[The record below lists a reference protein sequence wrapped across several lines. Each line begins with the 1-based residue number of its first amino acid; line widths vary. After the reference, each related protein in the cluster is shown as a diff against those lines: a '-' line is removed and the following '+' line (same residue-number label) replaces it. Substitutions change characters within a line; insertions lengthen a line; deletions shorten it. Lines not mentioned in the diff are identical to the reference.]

1 MECLITG
8 GAGFIGSNLARF
20 LLGQGCR
27 VRILDD
33 LSTGRQENLSRI
45 QSEVDFIRGDIRDLD
60 TVRKAV
66 QSCDLVFHL
75 AALPSVPRSI
85 ADPGTSHSVNVN
97 GTLNVLLA
105 ARDAEVRR
113 VVLASS
119 SSVYG
124 DQKELPRVETQ
135 PPRPLSPYAVSKL
148 TGEYYARSFSVVYGL
163 DTVSLR
169 YFNVFGPHQDPN
181 SPYAAVIPRFME
193 ALSQGQSPVIYGD
206 GSQSRDFTFVENVC
220 RINWLA
226 ATVAQPLAGEV
237 FNVGCGHSF
246 TLLEILERLVQIL
259 GAGQVKP
266 VFEAP
271 RAGDVK
277 HSLADIGKARR
288 ILGYA
293 PEPDLTDE
301 LRLTCEWFGR
311 SRDGNGK

>member
-27 VRILDD
+27 VHILDD

-60 TVRKAV
+60 TVRKAM
-66 QSCDLVFHL
+66 QGCELVFHL

-85 ADPGTSHSVNVN
+85 ADPETSHSVNVN

-105 ARDAEVRR
+105 ARDASVRR
-113 VVLASS
+113 VMLASS

-169 YFNVFGPHQDPN
+169 YFNVFGPHQDPD

-193 ALSQGQSPVIYGD
+193 ALSQGVSPVIYGD

-226 ATVAQPLAGEV
+226 ATAAEPLAGEV

-246 TLLEILERLVQIL
+246 TLLEILDRLALIL
-259 GAGQVKP
+259 GAEQVKP
-266 VFEAP
+266 FFEAP
-271 RAGDVK
+271 RSGDVK

-293 PEPDLTDE
+293 PEPDLTAE

-311 SRDGNGK
+311 SRDGNGR